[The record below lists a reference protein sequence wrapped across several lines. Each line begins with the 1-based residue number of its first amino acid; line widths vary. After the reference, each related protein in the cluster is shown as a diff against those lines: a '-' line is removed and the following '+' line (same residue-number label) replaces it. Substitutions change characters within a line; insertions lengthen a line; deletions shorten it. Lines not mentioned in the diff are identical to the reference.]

1 MSSARGVFAELF
13 STRRRK
19 IFAIALLALLA
30 FVVIL
35 TYLPYHAEPILR
47 ARVIET
53 LSTKFHSRVE
63 LDDLTVSVYHG
74 LLVSGKGLKIFGQT
88 DPNIHREG
96 MQPLFGV
103 DEFRFR
109 ANPMSL
115 LKTPM
120 HVGTVYLKG
129 LRINI
134 PPKGERDQLRN
145 MAPKGGGGGKIQ
157 IIVDQFQSED
167 AELII
172 NNDKPDKLPLEFDIH
187 NLVMK
192 NVGPG
197 QPMPF
202 TATLT
207 NPKPVGNIESQ
218 GEFG

>member
-1 MSSARGVFAELF
+1 
-13 STRRRK
+13 
-19 IFAIALLALLA
+19 
-30 FVVIL
+30 
-35 TYLPYHAEPILR
+35 
-47 ARVIET
+47 
-53 LSTKFHSRVE
+53 
-63 LDDLTVSVYHG
+63 
-74 LLVSGKGLKIFGQT
+74 KIFGQT

-145 MAPKGGGGGKIQ
+145 MAPKGGGGGKIK
-157 IIVDQFQSED
+157 IVVDQFQSED

-218 GEFG
+218 GEFGPFRTDDPGESPVSGKYSFDHADLGTIKGIGGILSSTGEYTGTLGNIVVDGETDTPDFKLTISGRPVP